1 MYLHVKTSLCFT
13 VVILQFNSVNQPNI
27 FLCVFVKPFLKSLS
41 CHPHQND
48 MKAGLPTQK
57 ANADLWLTLR
67 LLLLLLLTFLS
78 SLSTLSLGGS
88 HKAPRSCLH
97 LHPLEGVTLSSS
109 SIRQDV
115 PSPPVDAIG
124 HAAVAP
130 TVIPPIQVSCQTGVE
145 PPACTVV
152 LTAVPSCVAVMVSV
166 SGAEG
171 SAVVIVTFAVAQC
184 VTCVT
189 SVFPRC

>member
-1 MYLHVKTSLCFT
+1 M
-13 VVILQFNSVNQPNI
+13 ILQTDYNKQHVLAGQDQN
-27 FLCVFVKPFLKSLS
+27 PFLKSLS
-41 CHPHQND
+41 CHPFVID
-48 MKAGLPTQK
+48 MKAGLNRVMPTQK
-57 ANADLWLTLR
+57 ANADLWLTLQ
-67 LLLLLLLTFLS
+67 LLLLSFLS
-78 SLSTLSLGGS
+78 NSSQLSLGGP
-88 HKAPRSCLH
+88 HKAPRPCLH

-115 PSPPVDAIG
+115 PSPPVDTVG
-124 HAAVAP
+124 HATVAP
-130 TVIPPIQVSCQTGVE
+130 PVIPSIQVSCQTGVE

-184 VTCVT
+184 VTCIT
-189 SVFPRC
+189 GVFPRC

>member
-1 MYLHVKTSLCFT
+1 M
-13 VVILQFNSVNQPNI
+13 
-27 FLCVFVKPFLKSLS
+27 CVFVKPFLKSLS
-41 CHPHQND
+41 CHPRVND

-67 LLLLLLLTFLS
+67 LLLLSLSFLS

-88 HKAPRSCLH
+88 RKAPRSRLH
-97 LHPLEGVTLSSS
+97 LHPLEGVTLSGSS
-109 SIRQDV
+109 VRQDV

-130 TVIPPIQVSCQTGVE
+130 TVIPPVQVSRQTGVE
-145 PPACTVV
+145 PPACAVV

-166 SGAEG
+166 RGAEG

-189 SVFPRC
+189 GVFPRC